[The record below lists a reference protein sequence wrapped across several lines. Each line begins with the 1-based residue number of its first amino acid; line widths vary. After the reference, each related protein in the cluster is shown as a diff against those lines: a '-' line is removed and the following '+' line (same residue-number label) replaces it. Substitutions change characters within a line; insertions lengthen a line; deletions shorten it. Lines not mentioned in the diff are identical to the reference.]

1 MSISAVI
8 ATRNSSKTIVKCLTS
23 IRESNR
29 FSEVVVVDA
38 HSKDATVKLANHFN
52 VQVCM
57 EWNQGFFGAY
67 NMGFERTTSDY
78 VMFIDSDAY
87 LKGFDFARAL
97 TYFNDAKVGLV
108 VCLARAP
115 VTNWVSKMVNAH
127 WEWRMNEMKKYQL
140 PSVKLKWTD
149 RQIAKFFMSKNI
161 ASGATTTGP
170 CYILRRSAVE
180 KMGGINPRGDDFA
193 LRRMLENVGY
203 VSRFYLSDSVY
214 HVPRTSLNKLFREY
228 AHFGLRGAQISENFF
243 TRRERMVGLLMSVL
257 SFATAPSI
265 ARFSRDPRQ
274 LFLVPALRATQIC
287 GYIVGNLFLDEKP
300 EKNYNAY

>member
-1 MSISAVI
+1 
-8 ATRNSSKTIVKCLTS
+8 
-23 IRESNR
+23 
-29 FSEVVVVDA
+29 
-38 HSKDATVKLANHFN
+38 
-52 VQVCM
+52 
-57 EWNQGFFGAY
+57 
-67 NMGFERTTSDY
+67 
-78 VMFIDSDAY
+78 
-87 LKGFDFARAL
+87 
-97 TYFNDAKVGLV
+97 
-108 VCLARAP
+108 
-115 VTNWVSKMVNAH
+115 
-127 WEWRMNEMKKYQL
+127 
-140 PSVKLKWTD
+140 
-149 RQIAKFFMSKNI
+149 
-161 ASGATTTGP
+161 
-170 CYILRRSAVE
+170 
-180 KMGGINPRGDDFA
+180 
-193 LRRMLENVGY
+193 MLENVGY